1 MAKAKIDVAFHPEA
15 LEEYLVSYG
24 WYFERGVHLGAAF
37 EAEVERSVRLISE
50 SPRRWPVYREK
61 FRRVL
66 VRRFPYSLIYE
77 IKERGPVVV
86 LAVAHGHRRPGYWR
100 KRAKR

>member
-1 MAKAKIDVAFHPEA
+1 MAKARIDIVFHPAA
-15 LEEYLVSYG
+15 LEEYLASYG
-24 WYFERGVHLGAAF
+24 WYYERGMHLAAAF
-37 EAEVERSVRLISE
+37 EAEVERSVKFISE
-50 SPRRWPVYREK
+50 SPERWPVYREK

-77 IKERGPVVV
+77 IKDRGPVV
-86 LAVAHGHRRPGYWR
+86 LAVAHGHRKPGYWR